1 MSRTDKDTSIPAL
14 PGMNTFVLSTPS
26 SPSTES
32 ETSEPLSPVC
42 TKHAPPMHA
51 LDNYIADFWQH
62 DATELDTF
70 HFDALLQRPASLVLG
85 PNGPSL
91 INELG
96 ADIERGGTTA
106 SGKTSEAF
114 VNPKAARLA

>member
-70 HFDALLQRPASLVLG
+70 HFDALLQRPAS
-85 PNGPSL
+85 
-91 INELG
+91 